1 MAMNLEVDRVGLA
14 PAAMLFHALSEPN
27 RLLILRHLLAGEHS
41 VREMT
46 EHLGLAQSTVSAHL
60 ACLADCGLVA
70 SRPQGRSTRW
80 STRHDPTLIGL
91 LAATERLLEATG
103 YAVVLCPTSG
113 AASVDTAGSQV
124 REVSV

>member
-1 MAMNLEVDRVGLA
+1 MNPGVDRVGLA

-27 RLLILRHLLAGEHS
+27 RLLILRHLSSGEHS
-41 VREMT
+41 VRELT
-46 EHLGLAQSTVSAHL
+46 DHLGIAQSTVSAHL

-80 STRHDPTLIGL
+80 STRHDADLIAML
-91 LAATERLLEATG
+91 SATERLLDATG

-113 AASVDTAGSQV
+113 AASVDTADAQG
-124 REVSV
+124 REVPV